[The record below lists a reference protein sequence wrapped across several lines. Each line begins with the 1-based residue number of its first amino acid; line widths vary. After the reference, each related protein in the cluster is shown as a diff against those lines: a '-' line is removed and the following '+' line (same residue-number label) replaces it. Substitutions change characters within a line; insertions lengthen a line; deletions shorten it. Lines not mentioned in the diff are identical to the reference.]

1 MPLESPNIPV
11 LKPGIDLVPPSGTQP
26 AADAAALKLYE
37 DATPAVVQIDTN
49 RGRGTGFF
57 VDKDGTIVTAAH
69 VVLGTNE
76 HFAVTK
82 DGTRYRLQIEK
93 IDDINDL
100 AVMRPLNM
108 PANRP
113 FLALAP
119 DSNLKAKQE
128 LFALGHP
135 EGLRPAYISPGTY
148 RAPSTTLNLLAK
160 IAPADVGNLGKRL
173 HTYTPKELFDLK
185 DSLERPLVNSDL
197 HIRHGNSGG
206 PLVDANQKVVGVSD
220 MINPSNPS
228 ESYFV
233 PVEKIHD
240 LMDPRNKKFSFT
252 YSRMPEQWTQNY
264 LSNWQARPGL
274 AMFQTSMVGAC
285 GYAGFEALRRAP
297 LVAGTGFG
305 AYGVVSF
312 GQDFSDLLNATDPMD
327 RWKYG
332 LSSAADLTVSAG
344 ALAMMFPKTRPYG
357 IAAIG
362 LGVAGRTSTDFIRNR
377 LVLTDTSRTNGETR
391 APYDLDF

>member
-1 MPLESPNIPV
+1 M
-11 LKPGIDLVPPSGTQP
+11 PPSGTQP

-173 HTYTPKELFDLK
+173 HTYTPKELVDLK

-312 GQDFSDLLNATDPMD
+312 GQDFSDLLNASDPMD